1 MALERAPSRV
11 RESSRRYSDHVT
23 ANEPCTAGV
32 AMLRPVLTVADN
44 SESSEGSKNAL
55 LIQSTTF
62 SVKPEEGNFYLFQA
76 NGLLEQ
82 QSIYEFQIRT
92 RLP

>member
-1 MALERAPSRV
+1 M
-11 RESSRRYSDHVT
+11 HQ
-23 ANEPCTAGV
+23 
-32 AMLRPVLTVADN
+32 PVLTAGDN

-55 LIQSTTF
+55 LIQPTTF
-62 SVKPEEGNFYLFQA
+62 SVKPEEGNFLSVQA

-82 QSIYEFQIRT
+82 RPINEFHIRT